1 MKHLSLEGGNKT
13 DIDQLQ
19 GLELIAKYWA
29 TRWQRFNNFIDAKA
43 IFVGDVHGDM
53 HQFIAPLVMSKVITL
68 SGNIKTINSNIH
80 LHVPEFTFATNDST
94 RIIYLGDMVHEW
106 LFSRSIVTLLHEILK
121 TKKNVYYLYGNH
133 DVSIIGRYFLFKE
146 RKLKLPYD
154 IPALW
159 QTLKKE
165 LNPYPDIRIH
175 NDVILYHNSEEEGL
189 NFLYSYIEPLFENM
203 YQIFVNQL
211 GRLCLCVEVNKEPF
225 IVSHSTWTYNAIK
238 QLSEV
243 LTSSRDS
250 AEELNKYERPGDRL
264 PSQSEPL
271 LSSDVVKTHLQRFD
285 GNMKQ
290 FILNVRKRFNHR
302 KPQTEVTEDY
312 ILLSKICNELFL
324 LLSRR
329 TISKNYVT
337 YSRNTE
343 NIFLNQIVGHS
354 IGDEFRDINVNPGQS
369 TYENERMSKLS
380 PFSVNDRKIYYFD
393 FGTSAGYDLDEI
405 SRPDFVYVDEREELQ
420 VSKLP
425 GFNFIAKYTDEG
437 EKHIMMVLKN
447 KTTRTNEKEVIEAN
461 D

>member
-29 TRWQRFNNFIDAKA
+29 TGWQRFNNFIDAKA

-53 HQFIAPLVMSKVITL
+53 HQFIAPLVMSKVIAL

-80 LHVPEFTFATNDST
+80 LYVPEFTFSTNDST

-121 TKKNVYYLYGNH
+121 EKKNVYYLYGNH

-175 NDVILYHNSEEEGL
+175 NDVILYRNSEEKGL

-243 LTSSRDS
+243 LSSSKDS

-271 LSSDVVKTHLQRFD
+271 LSSDLVKTHQQRFD

-290 FILNVRKRFNHR
+290 FILNVRKRINYR
-302 KPQTEVTEDY
+302 KPQTEVTDDY

-343 NIFLNQIVGHS
+343 NVFLNQIVGHS

-369 TYENERMSKLS
+369 TYENERKNKLS

-405 SRPDFVYVDEREELQ
+405 SRPDFVYVDEREELR

-447 KTTRTNEKEVIEAN
+447 KTTRTNEKEVIE
-461 D
+461 